1 MPELPEVQTTIN
13 GLKKKVLNRA
23 FLDIWTD
30 TPKLFKKPDFET
42 FRKKIKN
49 KKIINIKRR
58 GKNIIFELSEGYF
71 LLVHLKMTGHFLY
84 DKYDEEDPMNSF
96 IRVKF
101 FLDNNK
107 LLALSDL
114 RKFAKIQLL
123 TKEEIKKELK
133 HLGIE
138 PLSADFTFEKFKA
151 IIKSKKGRIK
161 QVLMDQKDIV
171 GIGNIYADEILW
183 RAKIHPEKKPADLSS
198 EEVKRMYKAI
208 KEILLKALKL
218 GGTSTSDYR
227 NIKGRKGF
235 FERELKVYR
244 KEGQRCPRCGSI
256 IERKKIAQRSAHF
269 CPVCQKL

>member
-23 FLDIWTD
+23 FLDVWTD

-84 DKYDEEDPMNSF
+84 DKYDEEDPMNSS

-218 GGTSTSDYR
+218 GGTSTFDYR

>member
-23 FLDIWTD
+23 FLDVWTD

-84 DKYDEEDPMNSF
+84 DKYDEEDPMNSS

-123 TKEEIKKELK
+123 TKKETKKELK

-218 GGTSTSDYR
+218 GGTSTFDYR